1 MDEME
6 DYFIDFMLG
15 VATVNTQSQY
25 TLEKLVKGD
34 ARAAIKA
41 FFPAPLNMSEDVVGD
56 IAAGLFDEK
65 DIDELF
71 FEGKGVRWLPFMR
84 VAQPYLEEEFD

>member
-6 DYFIDFMLG
+6 KYFVDFMLG
-15 VATVNTQSQY
+15 VATVNTQSTY
-25 TLEKLVKGD
+25 TLEKLAKGD

-41 FFPAPLNMSEDVVGD
+41 FFPAPLNMVEDVAGD
-56 IAAGLFDEK
+56 AAAGLFNEK
-65 DIDELF
+65 DIDDLF

-84 VAQPYLEEEFD
+84 AAQPYLEEKFD